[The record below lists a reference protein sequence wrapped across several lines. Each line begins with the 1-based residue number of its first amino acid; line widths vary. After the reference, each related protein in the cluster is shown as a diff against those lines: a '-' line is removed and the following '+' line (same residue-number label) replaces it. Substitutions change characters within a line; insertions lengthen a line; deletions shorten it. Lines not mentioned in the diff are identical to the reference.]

1 MSITQH
7 NDHSINYRYTA
18 NVVDILLSQLINSIQ
33 VMSTYL
39 NTSTISQREF
49 VAADNQTIVKA
60 KAKTKNVEQLG
71 KSIYFEAQ
79 KAKSRISFYI
89 KLSVILIIINAL
101 LIINAF
107 AQTVTVN
114 NVTITNSSVITV
126 KGALLSNAGSSLDND
141 GTLEISGDLTN
152 NSGSS
157 LFGLSTGTVILDGAS
172 QSISGSSS
180 TGFNDLTIAGTGAKT
195 LQQDISVGGNY
206 ASPSGV
212 LSLSTQHLILN
223 SHLLTVKNPSPTA
236 VNRTSGFIVSE
247 TDPATGYGEVK
258 WMIGSG
264 TGNYIF
270 PFGNA
275 LAASYLPVS
284 FNITAPGNNSVGYL
298 TVATYPT
305 SVIATPNNR
314 PLPTGLSS
322 LMSLSGSENASNV
335 LDRWWVMDASS
346 YTTPPVSDLALTY
359 RDNEW
364 DATGGSTN
372 SIVENLLKAQSSDGS
387 MWTPV
392 PAGIINAT
400 TNTVIINNV
409 NTYNPFWTLAG
420 SNGPLPI
427 ELLVFDASLNDKNI
441 VDLNWATATEIN
453 NDFFTVEKSRDG
465 INFEPFAVVDG
476 AGNSTDVLYYHTEDK
491 EPFEGITYY
500 RLKQTDYDGAFSY
513 SDIRA
518 VNIYKINYGTFA
530 VFPNPASDHFYIKF
544 DNSSAVGA
552 MQILD
557 VNGKVIRN
565 YSSATFENNTDNIT
579 RIERDGIAPGIYFV
593 TTGSGQM
600 QKLIFQ

>member
-1 MSITQH
+1 MHLTQDNH
-7 NDHSINYRYTA
+7 HSISYKDGYQMA
-18 NVVDILLSQLINSIQ
+18 DILLTQLINSIL

-39 NTSTISQREF
+39 NTSTISQSEYI
-49 VAADNQTIVKA
+49 VADNQAIAKT
-60 KAKTKNVEQLG
+60 KAKTKNLEKLG
-71 KSIYFEAQ
+71 KSIYYEAE
-79 KAKSRISFYI
+79 KAKSRTSFYI

-141 GTLEISGDLTN
+141 GTIEISGDLTN

-157 LFGLSTGTVILDGAS
+157 LFGLSTGSVLLNGGS
-172 QSISGSSS
+172 QNIAGSSS
-180 TGFNDLTIAGTGAKT
+180 TGFNDLTIAGTGAKI

-223 SHLLTVKNPSPTA
+223 SQLLTVKNPAPTA
-236 VNRTSGFIVSE
+236 VNRTTGFIVSE
-247 TDPATGYGEVK
+247 TDPVTGYGEVK
-258 WMIGSG
+258 WVIGTG

-275 LAASYLPVS
+275 LASSYLPVS
-284 FNITAPGNNSVGYL
+284 FNITAAGNNSSGHL

-305 SVIATPNNR
+305 SVISTPNNR

-322 LMSLSGSENASNV
+322 LMTLSGSENAANV
-335 LDRWWVMDASS
+335 LDRWWVMDATS
-346 YTTPPVSDLALTY
+346 YSTPPVSDLALTY

-372 SIVENLLKAQSSDGS
+372 SIVENLLKAQSSDGNT
-387 MWTPV
+387 WTPV

-409 NTYNPFWTLAG
+409 NAYNPFWTLAG

-465 INFEPFAVVDG
+465 INFEPFTMVDG
-476 AGNSTDVLYYHTEDK
+476 AGNSTSVLYYQTEDT

-500 RLKQTDYDGAFSY
+500 RLKQTDYDGAYSY

-518 VNIYKINYGTFA
+518 VNIHKINFGTFA
-530 VFPNPASDHFYIKF
+530 VFPNPANDHFYIKF
-544 DNSSAVGA
+544 DDTSSVGD

-565 YSSATFENNTDNIT
+565 YPSSTFENNADHIT
-579 RIERDGIAPGIYFV
+579 RFERDGIAPGIYFV
-593 TTGSGQM
+593 TAGSGQM